1 MKKFFCRFRNKV
13 VMTAVVFLAVFSL
26 PNCKSLSPVVKEPV
40 VSISSVD
47 ITGLNFTGAQLL
59 CKVQVENPNTF
70 EIPFPETDWEF
81 FINNNSFVSGVI
93 KNDQR
98 IRARQKVLVDVP
110 VTLEYRGIFNTFR
123 SLKGSQKAAY
133 KIALALKFATPVLGD
148 KVWNIEREGELPLPQ
163 LPKLSAPSMRIES
176 RDNTRANILVT
187 INVENPNIFD
197 LPPIGI
203 KYDYQVNR
211 NSFIKG
217 ETESGTLTASAV
229 TPLSVR
235 LSVVYADL
243 FRIFV
248 SLLTSREVSSSI
260 SLTIDSGIPAFGGET
275 FNLNISGSL
284 PLR

>member
-1 MKKFFCRFRNKV
+1 MKKFISCFRNKV
-13 VMTAVVFLAVFSL
+13 VMTAVVFFAVFSL
-26 PNCKSLSPVVKEPV
+26 STCQTLSSVVKEPV

-59 CKVQVENPNTF
+59 CKVQVENPNAF
-70 EIPFPETDWEF
+70 EIPFPETGWEL
-81 FINNNSFVSGVI
+81 FINNNSFVTGVI

-110 VTLEYRGIFNTFR
+110 VNLEYRGIFNTFR

-133 KIALALKFATPVLGD
+133 KIALAFKFAIPVLGD
-148 KVWNIEREGELPLPQ
+148 KVLNVEREGELPLPQ

-176 RDNTRANILVT
+176 RDSTRANILVT
-187 INVENPNIFD
+187 VNVENPNVFD

-217 ETESGTLTASAV
+217 ETESGNLAASAV

-260 SLTIDSGIPAFGGET
+260 SLTVDSGIPAFGGET